1 MSRNFIDL
9 ERDLIEDLERRTGR
23 TLAQWMVAIDA
34 ANLDDKNAVIDWLR
48 PQGFTFANASW
59 LERIHNNGGRPIYL
73 DQPEH
78 LHGAR
83 STGQL
88 PPCPPAPVS
97 AAPKPVQPKPPM
109 QPPARPPARPVAA
122 PPPPDTSAIASILA
136 QGKAYRPLAEM
147 LLREIERAL
156 PDVTAAPEEGLI
168 GLFRPHR
175 LGVLQI
181 TPKELRLGLILGD
194 TPLAPPYIRARIP
207 GANSQITH
215 MIVLNDARQISS
227 ALMADIEL
235 AAECARSAQ
244 PNA

>member
-1 MSRNFIDL
+1 
-9 ERDLIEDLERRTGR
+9 
-23 TLAQWMVAIDA
+23 MVAIDA

-59 LERIHNNGGRPIYL
+59 LERIQNNGGRPIYL

-168 GLFRPHR
+168 GLFRPR
-175 LGVLQI
+175 SLGVLQI
-181 TPKELRLGLILGD
+181 TPRLRLGLNGRHPALP
-194 TPLAPPYIRARIP
+194 PLIRGRVP
-207 GANSQITH
+207 GADSQITH

-227 ALMADIEL
+227 RLMADIEL
-235 AAECARSAQ
+235 AAECARSVQ

>member
-23 TLAQWMVAIDA
+23 TLAEWMVAIDA
-34 ANLDDKNAVIDWLR
+34 ANLGGKNAVIDWLR

-78 LHGAR
+78 QQAAQG
-83 STGQL
+83 TGQP
-88 PPCPPAPVS
+88 PPCPPAQVS
-97 AAPKPVQPKPPM
+97 SAPKPVRAKPAM
-109 QPPARPPARPVAA
+109 QPPSPPARPV
-122 PPPPDTSAIASILA
+122 PPVPPPDTPAISSILA

-147 LLREIERAL
+147 LLREIERVL
-156 PDVTAAPEEGLI
+156 PDITAAPEGGLI
-168 GLFRPHR
+168 SLFRPHR
-175 LGVLQI
+175 LGVLQV
-181 TPKELRLGLILGD
+181 TPRELRLGLMLAD

-207 GANSQITH
+207 GADPQIMH

-244 PNA
+244 PDS